1 MFKVIFGKQFYCLIV
16 EINNMNENSLRSSKK
31 VVFVDFQNIKLQD
44 LAREYV
50 RLLAKYGIEAAS
62 LWSMDK
68 LTGKVEQKQFNI
80 FVGIEMRKCGF
91 NVPKH

>member
-1 MFKVIFGKQFYCLIV
+1 
-16 EINNMNENSLRSSKK
+16 MNENGLRRAKK
-31 VVFVDFQNIKLQD
+31 VVFVDFQSIKLQD

-50 RLLAKYGIEAAS
+50 RLLAEYGIETAS

-68 LTGKVEQKQFNI
+68 LTGKVEQKQFKL
-80 FVGIEMRKCGF
+80 FVEREMRKYGF

>member
-1 MFKVIFGKQFYCLIV
+1 
-16 EINNMNENSLRSSKK
+16 MNENSLRITKK

-50 RLLAKYGIEAAS
+50 RLLTEYGIEAAS

-68 LTGKVEQKQFNI
+68 LTGKVEQKQFNN
-80 FVGIEMRKCGF
+80 FVRSEMRKYGF

>member
-1 MFKVIFGKQFYCLIV
+1 
-16 EINNMNENSLRSSKK
+16 MNENGLRRAKK
-31 VVFVDFQNIKLQD
+31 VVFVDFQSTKLQD

-50 RLLAKYGIEAAS
+50 RLLAKYGIETAS

-68 LTGKVEQKQFNI
+68 LTDKVEQKQFNI
-80 FVGIEMRKCGF
+80 FVQREMRKYGF

>member
-1 MFKVIFGKQFYCLIV
+1 
-16 EINNMNENSLRSSKK
+16 MNENGFRSVKK
-31 VVFVDFQNIKLQD
+31 VVFVDFQKIKLQG
-44 LAREYV
+44 LACEYV
-50 RLLAKYGIEAAS
+50 RLLAEYGIETAS

-80 FVGIEMRKCGF
+80 FVRSEMRKYGF

>member
-1 MFKVIFGKQFYCLIV
+1 
-16 EINNMNENSLRSSKK
+16 MNENSFRSPKN
-31 VVFVDFQNIKLQD
+31 VVVVDFQNFKLQD

-62 LWSMDK
+62 FWSMDK
-68 LTGKVEQKQFNI
+68 LTDKVEQNQFNI
-80 FVGIEMRKCGF
+80 FVKREMRKYGF